1 MPLLVSLAERQMR
14 LRALY
19 VAIAVALGY
28 AATSGPLLLQ
38 PSPHFHFVD
47 LAQSFLHGRL
57 DTDTP
62 RRSAGLAPRPD
73 DPPGL
78 QEAVDR
84 HLRGANGQ
92 NSGWNDW
99 ASYRVLTL
107 KGGETV
113 KGVFPW
119 KDTPGARQHEFY
131 TLDGRLMII
140 DPEKD
145 LRRGCDAKRP
155 TMVCDEIVYQVSFP
169 PFPAVVMLPLTAM
182 RGYKVNDVL
191 VTLAFAVASAVL
203 LLLWFERLAQ
213 AGVLNLNTRERLW
226 LVALFAFGT
235 VAFYCSV
242 RGEVWFSALVMGM
255 TLHIA
260 YLMAAQGARRP
271 LLAGLLLGLGVATR
285 TPLLFAGIFLPLEAL
300 FPDGRWLGG
309 RGKAELVAALRKLVL
324 FGVPLLVVGGIL
336 AWFNWKRWQNP
347 FEFGHFY
354 LLEGTR
360 APTRENGLFS
370 FVFLNHNLGTAIL
383 NMPRLLLEP
392 PFVLISRHGLGILA
406 CTPAFFALLRR
417 PPLAADEAVPLDPDR
432 ELARRGLVRNLSWT
446 VAAVALPGLFY
457 QNDGWQQFGYR
468 FAMDFLPA
476 LMGLYA
482 LRLPR
487 LTRGIKALIL
497 LSIAVQLFGALTFG
511 RMEQFYYD

>member
-1 MPLLVSLAERQMR
+1 MLLLLSLANRR
-14 LRALY
+14 VRWRALG
-19 VAIAVALGY
+19 VALVAAIGY
-28 AATSGPLLLQ
+28 AAVSGPLLLH

-47 LAQSFLHGRL
+47 MAQSFLHGRL

-62 RRSAGLAPRPD
+62 RRSAGMASRPD
-73 DPPGL
+73 DPRGL

-84 HLRGANGQ
+84 HLRGAGGQ
-92 NSGWNDW
+92 NNGWNDW

-113 KGVFPW
+113 RGVFPW

-140 DPEKD
+140 DPDKD

-155 TMVCDEIVYQVSFP
+155 GAACDETVYQISFP
-169 PFPAVVMLPLTAM
+169 PFPAVVMLPLTALF
-182 RGYKVNDVL
+182 GYKVNDVL

-203 LLLWFERLAQ
+203 LLLWLERLARQ
-213 AGVLNLNTRERLW
+213 GLLGMPERDRLW
-226 LVALFAFGT
+226 IVALLAFGT

-242 RGEVWFSALVMGM
+242 RGEVWFTALTIGM
-255 TLHIA
+255 TLHLA

-271 LLAGLLLGLGVATR
+271 LLAGLFLGLGVATR
-285 TPLLFAGIFLPLEAL
+285 TPLLFAGIFLPLEAF
-300 FPDGRWLGG
+300 FPEGRWLGG
-309 RGKAELVAALRKLVL
+309 RGKAELLPVLRKLVL
-324 FGVPLLVVGGIL
+324 FGLPLIVIGAIL
-336 AWFNWKRWQNP
+336 AWFNQARWQNP
-347 FEFGHFY
+347 LEFGHFY

-383 NMPRLLLEP
+383 NMPRLLAEP
-392 PFVLISRHGLGILA
+392 PFFLVSRHGLGILA
-406 CTPAFFALLRR
+406 CTPAFFLLLRR
-417 PPLAADEAVPLDPDR
+417 PPPSDLDQLVSPEQDQ
-432 ELARRGLVRNLSWT
+432 ARRGLMRNLGWT

-482 LRLPR
+482 LRLPH
-487 LTRGIKALIL
+487 LTRGAKVLIL
-497 LSIAVQLFGALTFG
+497 LSIAVQLFGAVTFG
-511 RMEQFYYD
+511 RMDQFYYD